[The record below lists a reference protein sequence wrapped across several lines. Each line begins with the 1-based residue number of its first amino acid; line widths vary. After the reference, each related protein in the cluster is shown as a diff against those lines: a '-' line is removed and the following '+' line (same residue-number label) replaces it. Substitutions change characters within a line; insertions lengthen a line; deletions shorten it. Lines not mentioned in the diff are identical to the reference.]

1 MRLRHIEVFH
11 AIMRTGSLS
20 KAAQLLCVSQPAVS
34 KVLAHAEQNLG
45 IRLFSRAHG
54 RLLPTR
60 EAELLFGE
68 TQKLQSNLER
78 IRALARNLAL
88 QPEGQLRVGCL
99 PSLGLSLIPQAV
111 KAFRDDYPRVALK
124 IQTLHTDALLNAL
137 LTRDLDVAVAIDPP
151 ARPGITS
158 AELGRTAVVSVGPP
172 DDDAPDAPLS
182 LHAFMEGESI
192 GIGTEDPLGDAIGNA
207 LEAFGEDRVTMV
219 EAHTWYVARP
229 RAARRVDGARAGRAG
244 HDPADRAG
252 AVGWRVRA
260 VARWR
265 ARLACGCDVR
275 RRAARAI
282 RRAVRQAALDAR
294 AGCAEAAGALN
305 DTRPAPLTQGYGA
318 VHLFTCRGRFGR
330 QD

>member
-68 TQKLQSNLER
+68 TQKLQSSLER
-78 IRALARNLAL
+78 IRTLARNLAL
-88 QPEGQLRVGCL
+88 RPEGHLRVGCL

-124 IQTLHTDALLNAL
+124 IQTLHTEALLNAL

-172 DDDAPDAPLS
+172 DDGAQGAPLS
-182 LHAFMEGESI
+182 LHEFMEGESI

-219 EAHTWYVARP
+219 EAHTWYVARAL
-229 RAARRVDGARAGRAG
+229 AARGVGRVLLDELTARAPGEPVTIRPIE
-244 HDPADRAG
+244 PALSVGVFALWRDGGLDSHAG
-252 AVGWRVRA
+252 ATFIGALRA
-260 VARWR
+260 PFGQPSAAPAPGAPSEPKRR
-265 ARLACGCDVR
+265 AR
-275 RRAARAI
+275 
-282 RRAVRQAALDAR
+282 
-294 AGCAEAAGALN
+294 
-305 DTRPAPLTQGYGA
+305 
-318 VHLFTCRGRFGR
+318 
-330 QD
+330 

>member
-207 LEAFGEDRVTMV
+207 LAARGVGRVLLDELTARAPGEPVTIRPIEPALSVGVFALWRDGGLDSHAGATFVDALRAPFGEPSGKPPSM
-219 EAHTWYVARP
+219 
-229 RAARRVDGARAGRAG
+229 RAPGAPKR
-244 HDPADRAG
+244 
-252 AVGWRVRA
+252 
-260 VARWR
+260 R
-265 ARLACGCDVR
+265 AR
-275 RRAARAI
+275 
-282 RRAVRQAALDAR
+282 
-294 AGCAEAAGALN
+294 
-305 DTRPAPLTQGYGA
+305 
-318 VHLFTCRGRFGR
+318 
-330 QD
+330 